1 VVTGGRG
8 FIGDELNALR
18 RVATLVAQ
26 GVPAADLF
34 HAVSEEVGRL
44 FGEDFAAVMKF
55 DDDHVTVVGL
65 AKDFDE
71 VTVGTPGDPGDRT
84 ATGAVYRTGRS
95 ARVDR
100 GPSDPPLG
108 ALAWRVG
115 VVSSV
120 SSPIVVDGRL
130 WGAVTVAG
138 RETLPRDTEERLADF
153 TELLATAIA
162 NAESRDALE
171 RLAEEQAALRRVAT
185 LVARGDSAES
195 VFMAVSEEVANLF
208 GEGLAAVCRFDEDRS
223 ALTFV
228 ALSTDAAGVELGTH
242 VEVGE
247 DTAAGLVYA
256 TGRPARI
263 DRTDWSAAR
272 SDIGRIAN
280 QLGLV
285 STVSN
290 PIVVEGRLWGVV
302 SAIGR
307 TGPLPAD
314 TAGRLE
320 RFSELIAMAIANSE
334 SKTALAASRRRIVTA
349 SDDARRRIERNLHD
363 GTQQR
368 LVSLGLSVRAAEAD
382 VPPELGSLRSQ
393 LSKIAT
399 GIADAAAELQEISR
413 GIHPANL
420 AQNGI
425 GAALRTLARRS
436 PIPVDVE
443 VTTDSRLPEPVE
455 VAAYYAAS
463 EALTNAAK
471 HARATRVDVSLRW
484 RDDDVLL
491 SISDDGIGGADPA
504 CGSGL
509 VGLIDRVTA
518 LGGAFDIQSV
528 PGAGTRITAEFPLHP
543 ESDAPLD

>member
-8 FIGDELNALR
+8 FIGDELSALR

-44 FGEDFAAVMKF
+44 FGEDLAAVMKF
-55 DDDHVTVVGL
+55 GDDGVTIVGL

-71 VTVGTPGDPGDRT
+71 VTVGTPGDLGDRT

-100 GPSDPPLG
+100 GASDPPLG
-108 ALAWRVG
+108 ALAGRVG

-138 RETLPRDTEERLADF
+138 RDTLPRDAEARLADF

-162 NAESRDALE
+162 NAESREALE

-185 LVARGDSAES
+185 LVAKGEPAAV
-195 VFMAVSEEVANLF
+195 VFTAVCDEVAHLL
-208 GEGLAAVCRFDEDRS
+208 GEGLAGVGRFATDRPAITVVGLTASVDDIQIGKSVTITEETAV
-223 ALTFV
+223 
-228 ALSTDAAGVELGTH
+228 
-242 VEVGE
+242 
-247 DTAAGLVYA
+247 GLVYA
-256 TGRPARI
+256 TGRSARV
-263 DRTDWSAAR
+263 DRVDWSTAH
-272 SDIGRIAN
+272 SQMGRIAGR
-280 QLGLV
+280 QALVCLV
-285 STVSN
+285 SS
-290 PIVVEGRLWGVV
+290 PIIVEGQLWGAV
-302 SAIGR
+302 SAMAR
-307 TGPLPAD
+307 TKPLPSD
-314 TAGRLE
+314 TEQRLK
-320 RFSELIAMAIANSE
+320 RFSELIALAIANTE
-334 SKTALAASRRRIVTA
+334 SRTELAASRRRIVTA
-349 SDDARRRIERNLHD
+349 ADDARRRIERNLHD

-368 LVSLGLSVRAAEAD
+368 LVSLGLSIRAAEAD

-399 GIADAAAELQEISR
+399 GIADATAELQEISR

-443 VTTDSRLPEPVE
+443 VATDARLPEPVE

-528 PGAGTRITAEFPLHP
+528 PGAGTRITAEFPLDP
-543 ESDAPLD
+543 ESGAPPD

>member
-1 VVTGGRG
+1 
-8 FIGDELNALR
+8 
-18 RVATLVAQ
+18 
-26 GVPAADLF
+26 
-34 HAVSEEVGRL
+34 
-44 FGEDFAAVMKF
+44 
-55 DDDHVTVVGL
+55 
-65 AKDFDE
+65 
-71 VTVGTPGDPGDRT
+71 
-84 ATGAVYRTGRS
+84 
-95 ARVDR
+95 
-100 GPSDPPLG
+100 
-108 ALAWRVG
+108 
-115 VVSSV
+115 
-120 SSPIVVDGRL
+120 
-130 WGAVTVAG
+130 
-138 RETLPRDTEERLADF
+138 
-153 TELLATAIA
+153 
-162 NAESRDALE
+162 
-171 RLAEEQAALRRVAT
+171 
-185 LVARGDSAES
+185 
-195 VFMAVSEEVANLF
+195 MAVSEEVANLF

-263 DRTDWSAAR
+263 DRTDWSTAR

-399 GIADAAAELQEISR
+399 GIADAAAELQED
-413 GIHPANL
+413 
-420 AQNGI
+420 
-425 GAALRTLARRS
+425 LARHSSGESGAERDRCGLANIGS
-436 PIPVDVE
+436 PLA
-443 VTTDSRLPEPVE
+443 DSRRCRGHHRLPAPGTGRGRRVLCRVRGAHQRGE
-455 VAAYYAAS
+455 ACTGDTRRRLAS
-463 EALTNAAK
+463 M
-471 HARATRVDVSLRW
+471 AR
-484 RDDDVLL
+484 
-491 SISDDGIGGADPA
+491 
-504 CGSGL
+504 
-509 VGLIDRVTA
+509 
-518 LGGAFDIQSV
+518 
-528 PGAGTRITAEFPLHP
+528 
-543 ESDAPLD
+543 